1 MSPPPLLQLLYVSH
15 LAVEVALTDVGRM
28 VEITRVRN
36 LNEGITGILLFDG
49 TRFCQYVEGSGKAVD
64 ELMARIRKD
73 PMHELVDVLWSRPAN
88 VARRFEGWR
97 IGYLEIDDHGQIDR
111 ISEVQGEE
119 ALRRFEDVLPRV
131 DFGLVT
137 V

>member
-1 MSPPPLLQLLYVSH
+1 LSQLLYASH
-15 LAVEVALTDVGRM
+15 LAPRVVLTEVGRM
-28 VEITRVRN
+28 VEAARVRN
-36 LNEGITGILLFDG
+36 VDQGITGILLFDG

-64 ELMARIRKD
+64 DLMARIRKD
-73 PMHELVDVLWSRPAN
+73 PMHELVDVLWSRPASA
-88 VARRFEGWR
+88 VRRFEGWR
-97 IGYLEIDDHGQIDR
+97 LGYLEIDDLEQIDR

-137 V
+137 G